1 MAILFESENC
11 VILVTGDLDLAG
23 ERRLVREGKIPR
35 TDVLVVGHHG
45 SKNAASEE
53 LLEAARPKVAVISA
67 GADNPFGH
75 PHQETLDRLERAGA
89 TVFRTDQSGTIVI
102 RR

>member
-1 MAILFESENC
+1 M
-11 VILVTGDLDLAG
+11 
-23 ERRLVREGKIPR
+23 
-35 TDVLVVGHHG
+35 LVVGHHV

-53 LLEAARPKVAVISA
+53 LMEAARPKVAVISV

-89 TVFRTDQSGTIVI
+89 AVFRTDQSGTIVI

>member
-1 MAILFESENC
+1 M
-11 VILVTGDLDLAG
+11 
-23 ERRLVREGKIPR
+23 
-35 TDVLVVGHHG
+35 VGHHG

-53 LLEAARPKVAVISA
+53 LMEAARPKVAVISV

-75 PHQETLDRLERAGA
+75 PHQEALDRLERAGA
-89 TVFRTDQSGTIVI
+89 AVFRTDQSGTIVI